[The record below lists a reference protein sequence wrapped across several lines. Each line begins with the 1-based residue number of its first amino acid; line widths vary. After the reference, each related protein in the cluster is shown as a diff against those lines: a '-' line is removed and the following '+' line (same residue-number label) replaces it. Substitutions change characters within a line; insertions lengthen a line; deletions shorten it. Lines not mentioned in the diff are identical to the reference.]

1 MRRQVETSVIMQIE
15 RNVIKQSI
23 FQDVKYLT
31 PYLEEVIRERQEKEV
46 WDKK

>member
-1 MRRQVETSVIMQIE
+1 MQID

-46 WDKK
+46 WDKKWTI